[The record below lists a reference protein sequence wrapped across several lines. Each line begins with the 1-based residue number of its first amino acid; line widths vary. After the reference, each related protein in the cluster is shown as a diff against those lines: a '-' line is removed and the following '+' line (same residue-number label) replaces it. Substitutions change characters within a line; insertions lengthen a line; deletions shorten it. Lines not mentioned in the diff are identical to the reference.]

1 MLVYFLSFLFIIA
14 LNESITLSFCYAYEK
29 GFNCGASS
37 SNRPALER
45 SEGTRDGRE
54 YENDQEY
61 NETTKAGY
69 IGGYAGKSPHE
80 IKSGGTN
87 EYDLYLADRRG
98 FSEYRF
104 DVPNGF
110 YIVKLHFSETQ
121 HHWRGLRV
129 FDVWIEAKKVLENFD
144 IFEKVL
150 RNYVIDYQFATK
162 VEDSQLNVTA
172 KAKVGETLLSAIYVF
187 SRTPDTIAPDEPKN
201 FSAMGG
207 YKQVILDWS
216 DNREDDIQG
225 YNIYR
230 SDGGNFIR
238 IAQAPTSRYIDN
250 AVEVHRMYNYYVRA
264 VDVYGNEGAKT
275 EILSA
280 TTYSKTDSTLP
291 VYELFVAENDM
302 IYLSNHALEN
312 EYVPV
317 VFCYQG
323 RRYPNAEIRYRG
335 NTSRDVMKKSFK
347 IKFADDELFLGR
359 KKINLQADCFDPSLL
374 RSKLAYN
381 LFSRTKALAPAA
393 SFVHLQ
399 LNGEFMGVYID
410 IEQIDQRFLSI
421 NGRDPSGNLYKVDGF
436 MNILPSEGAYRT
448 RYEKETN
455 KGGSYFDLIEFIELI
470 NLTPDNRILETLS
483 AVLDVEEYLDWYCVN
498 QLVGNF
504 DFASHNYYLYH
515 DLKANKWEII
525 PWDMDGAFGSFTDY
539 TMPIDVC
546 TRNSPMWGVPAWWDR
561 LHDRILNVP
570 QFRRMYCMRLLELME
585 KEFTDELMFA
595 RIEKAYNRIRF
606 DGERDIRKAGWHQ
619 NEIWFYPTEEKLN
632 TFVRARKAYLR
643 EALHD
648 YMPSPTVNLFIN
660 EFVVSAKDEAGK
672 HESWIELYNWGNEVI
687 NLNGLHLSDD
697 ASNPTKWHIPN
708 IEIPPRGYLLFWTD
722 SDEEQGETHTNFTL
736 NPTSGFI
743 GLFDQDGNVDS
754 IEFAPQK
761 TEMSSGRIPDG
772 GGRWNF
778 MIPTPQKA
786 NKLLSPVVISDP
798 QKMNTKL
805 STMRIAKGKS
815 LTHRF
820 SLKNQTDEPQLFD
833 LWVELFLP
841 GGKPYP
847 RNPIFERR
855 QIHIAGKE
863 NKEESIS
870 FAIPEYVSCGIS
882 YRYAIKVGNKG
893 NIEWGAM
900 TFELAIFSLDTKQN
914 LYINEFMAANNSTIT
929 DEFGEYEDWVE
940 LYNAGEQPINLAGM
954 YLSDDLREPDK
965 WRIPAVEI
973 PPFGFIVFWA
983 DSNEGQGA
991 LHTNFRLSASGEEI
1005 GLFDTDENG
1014 NATIDWISYGPQ
1026 RIDMSYGRYPDGSK
1040 QFEVFSKPTPSAK
1053 NISGIGLNLC
1063 INEFMANNDVTYTDE
1078 AGEYDPWIEI
1088 YNGGRISIDMGGMF
1102 LSDEVNYPQKWRIPN
1117 ITIPPGG
1124 FLLFWADGNEEQGTL
1139 HPNFELNPDGGTI
1152 GLFDTTGNRNAPID
1166 MIHFGMQQADISLG
1180 RYPDGKK
1187 SWESFFHPTP
1197 GAKNILFQLY
1207 INEIMADNKTTI
1219 ADEAGEYDDWI
1230 EIYNK
1235 SDIPVVLSGMYLS
1248 DDMNNPTKWRIP
1260 NIEIPQRGFLLFWA
1274 DSNEQQGAL
1283 HTNFNLN
1290 ASGEIVA
1297 LFDKIEN
1304 DNALLDMI
1312 EFEAQKPDIS
1322 YGRYPD
1328 GGASLRFFGKPS
1340 PVTPNLSNTETRAGP
1355 ITLLQNY
1362 PNPFNLGTWIP
1373 YKLTEPVNV
1382 VISIYDISGRL
1393 VRRFPPSKEQAGANP
1408 LRRQITYWDGRNDIG
1423 ERVAFGV
1430 YFYTIQ
1436 SGQYIATRK
1445 LAVRK

>member
-1 MLVYFLSFLFIIA
+1 MLYWRRTFFSMLVYFLSFLLCFIA
-14 LNESITLSFCYAYEK
+14 SIGYAYEK
-29 GFNCGASS
+29 GFNCGVSS
-37 SNRPALER
+37 SNM
-45 SEGTRDGRE
+45 TNDGRE

-80 IKSGGTN
+80 IKSGGTK

-129 FDVWIEAKKVLENFD
+129 FDVWIEDNKVLENFD

-150 RNYVIDYQFATK
+150 RNYTIDYQFATK
-162 VEDSQLNVTA
+162 VEDSQLNVIA

-187 SRTPDTIAPDEPKN
+187 SRTPDTIAPDEPKD

-207 YKQVILDWS
+207 YKQVILSWS

-225 YNIYR
+225 YNVYR

-238 IAQAPTSRYIDN
+238 IAQSPTSRYIDN
-250 AVEVHRMYNYYVRA
+250 AVEVHRTYNYYVRA

-302 IYLSNHALEN
+302 IYLSKHALEN

-323 RRYPNAEIRYRG
+323 RRYPNAEMRYRG

-374 RSKLAYN
+374 RSKLAYD
-381 LFSRTKALAPAA
+381 LFSRTKVLTPAA

-399 LNGEFMGVYID
+399 LNGEFMGVYKEL
-410 IEQIDQRFLSI
+410 EQIDQRFLSI
-421 NGRDPSGNLYKVDGF
+421 NGRDPTGNLYKVDGF
-436 MNILPSEGAYRT
+436 MKILPSEGAYRT

-470 NLTPDNRILETLS
+470 NLTPNNLILETLS

-515 DLKANKWEII
+515 DLKENKWEII

-561 LHDRILNVP
+561 FHDRILSVP
-570 QFRRMYCMRLLELME
+570 QFRRMYCVRLLELMG

-595 RIEKAYNRIRF
+595 RIKEAYNQIRF

-619 NEIWFYPTEEKLN
+619 NDRWFYPTEKKLN
-632 TFVRARKAYLR
+632 AFVRARKDYLR
-643 EALHD
+643 GALRD
-648 YMPSPTVNLFIN
+648 YMPSATVNLFIN
-660 EFVVSAKDEAGK
+660 EVMTNNKNTIADEAGEY
-672 HESWIELYNWGNEVI
+672 ESWIELYNWGGEVI
-687 NLNGLHLSDD
+687 NLGDLYLSDN
-697 ASNPTKWHIPN
+697 ANNPTKWRIPP
-708 IEIPPRGYLLFWTD
+708 IEISPREYLLFWAD
-722 SDEEQGETHTNFTL
+722 SDEGQGMTHANFTL
-736 NPTSGFI
+736 DATSDFI
-743 GLFDQDGNVDS
+743 GLFDKDGIVDS
-754 IEFAPQK
+754 TEFALQK
-761 TEMSSGRIPDG
+761 TEMSSGRMPDG
-772 GGRWNF
+772 GGRWHL
-778 MIPTPQKA
+778 MTPTPKRA
-786 NKLLSPVVISDP
+786 NKLLSPVVMKDMP
-798 QKMNTKL
+798 QAHSL
-805 STMRIAKGKS
+805 RIVKGES
-815 LTHRF
+815 ITHRF

-833 LWVELFLP
+833 LWIELFLS
-841 GGKPYP
+841 GGKPHP
-847 RNPIFERR
+847 HNPIFEKR
-855 QIHIAGKE
+855 QIRIAEKE
-863 NKEESIS
+863 TAEESIT
-870 FAIPEYVSCGIS
+870 FAIPEDVSCGIG
-882 YRYAIKVGNKG
+882 YKYDIKIGGKEDIWNTVN
-893 NIEWGAM
+893 
-900 TFELAIFSLDTKQN
+900 FELAIFSLDKKQN
-914 LYINEFMAANNSTIT
+914 LYINEFMAANNATVT

-940 LYNAGEQPINLAGM
+940 LYNAGEQPINLSGM

-965 WRIPAVEI
+965 WQIPDVEI

-983 DSNEGQGA
+983 DSDGGQGA

-1026 RIDMSYGRYPDGSK
+1026 RADMSYGRYPDGSE
-1040 QFEVFSKPTPSAK
+1040 QFEGFSKPTPGTK
-1053 NISGIGLNLC
+1053 NISGGGLNLC
-1063 INEFMANNDVTYTDE
+1063 INEFMANNVTTYADE

-1102 LSDEVNYPQKWRIPN
+1102 LSDDVAYPDKWRIPN
-1117 ITIPPGG
+1117 ITIPPDG
-1124 FLLFWADGNEEQGTL
+1124 FLLFWADGDVEQGAL
-1139 HPNFELNPDGGTI
+1139 HGNFKLNPDGGTI

-1166 MIHFGMQQADISLG
+1166 MIHFGIQQADISLG

-1187 SWESFFHPTP
+1187 SLESFFHPTP

-1230 EIYNK
+1230 ELYNK
-1235 SDIPVVLSGMYLS
+1235 SDMPVVLSGMYLS

-1274 DSNEQQGAL
+1274 DSNEQQGEL

-1290 ASGEIVA
+1290 AGGEIVA
-1297 LFDKIEN
+1297 LFDKMEN
-1304 DNALLDMI
+1304 GNALLDMI
-1312 EFEAQKPDIS
+1312 EFEAQNPDIS

-1328 GGASLRFFGKPS
+1328 GGASLRFFAKPS
-1340 PVTPNLSNTETRAGP
+1340 PITSNLSNTETRAGP

-1393 VRRFPPSKEQAGANP
+1393 VRRFHPSKEQFEVNP
-1408 LRRQITYWDGRNDIG
+1408 LKMQVTYWDGRNDVG